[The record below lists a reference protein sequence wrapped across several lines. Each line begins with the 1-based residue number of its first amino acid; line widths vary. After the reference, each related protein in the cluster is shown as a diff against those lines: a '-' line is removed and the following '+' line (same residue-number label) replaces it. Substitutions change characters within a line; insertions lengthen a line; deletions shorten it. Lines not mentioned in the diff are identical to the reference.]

1 VPKRVHLVLMPD
13 RVQLWKQL
21 AQVKLH
27 GEIALDRLA
36 RAERDPRRE
45 HGMLL
50 VARRGGGGGGDVARA
65 YPTQAEEWE
74 LQAQTAEELDAWLAA
89 IACNLRVITSRPQ

>member
-1 VPKRVHLVLMPD
+1 LQVPKRVHLVLWK
-13 RVQLWKQL
+13 QLWKQL

-27 GEIALDRLA
+27 GEIVLDRLA

-50 VARRGGGGGGDVARA
+50 AAR
-65 YPTQAEEWE
+65 
-74 LQAQTAEELDAWLAA
+74 
-89 IACNLRVITSRPQ
+89 